1 MNEKENLQRLIDDN
15 FIERIFEQDGTIWKS
30 DEKVVAHIE
39 NRLGWVESPIEFLNA
54 MDEINSFCKEVAK
67 SGINSIVLCG
77 MGGSS
82 LSPEV
87 AQQTYGSAEGYPE
100 LIVLDNT
107 SPFAVKS
114 VEDQID
120 LAKTIFIV
128 ASKSGGTVE
137 TMSFYKYFFDK
148 VERSGAEN
156 PGDHFI
162 AITDPGSNFEREA
175 TDKKFR
181 KIFINP
187 PNIGG
192 RYSVLSYFGLV
203 PMGMIGVDIK
213 TLCEYAIGMI
223 SMCHPEAEIEHNA
236 GLSLGN
242 WIGTQAQH
250 GKDKLTL
257 IFDDT
262 IFSFAFW
269 AEQLIAESVGKEGK
283 GIVPIVGEALLS
295 PDAYGDDRAFVSMG
309 IDGNGDSEKEA
320 FLDELEK
327 AGQPVYRIVLPDTLA
342 LGGEFW
348 CWEFATA
355 VAGKVLD
362 VNPFDEPN
370 VSEAKA
376 STNTLLDFW
385 RDHGTLTN
393 DQPTASDDGYEIY
406 SNMEISSIKGLINLI
421 QPNNYF
427 SQLIY
432 FPKSND
438 RHQVLEKIRHLVG
451 QQHNVATTLDY
462 GPRYL
467 HSTGQL
473 HKGGPNNGVY
483 LMITTDQ
490 SIDLPVPGTDY
501 DFQTLHL
508 AKGLGDYVSLT
519 QKGRRVA
526 RIHITGN
533 IDEVIAA
540 ILKQLS

>member
-1 MNEKENLQRLIDDN
+1 MNEKVNLQKLIDDN

-54 MDEINSFCKEVAK
+54 IDEITSFSTEVTK
-67 SGINSIVLCG
+67 SGIKNVVLCG

-114 VEDQID
+114 VENQID
-120 LAKTIFIV
+120 LMKTVFIV

-137 TMSFYKYFFDK
+137 TMSFYKYFFEKIKQAGVD
-148 VERSGAEN
+148 N

-175 TDKKFR
+175 TDKNFR
-181 KIFINP
+181 KTFTNP

-203 PMGMIGVDIK
+203 PMGMIGVDIQ
-213 TLCEYAIGMI
+213 TMCEYAVGMI

-242 WIGTQAQH
+242 WIGTQAQN

-257 IFDDT
+257 IFDDA
-262 IFSFAFW
+262 ISSFAYW

-283 GIVPIVGEALLS
+283 GVVPIVNEARIS
-295 PDAYGDDRAFVSMG
+295 PDGYGDDRAFVSMG
-309 IDGNGDSEKEA
+309 LDGNDDTEKEA
-320 FLDELEK
+320 FLSGLEK
-327 AGQPVYRIVLPDTLA
+327 AGQPLYRIILPDTLA

-355 VAGKVLD
+355 VAGKLLD

-376 STNTLLDFW
+376 STDKLLDFW
-385 RDHGTLTN
+385 RENGKLTN
-393 DQPTASDDGYEIY
+393 DQPVAREEGYEIY
-406 SNMEISSIKGLINLI
+406 SNMDIHSMKDLTNLI
-421 QPNNYF
+421 QPKDYF

-432 FPKSND
+432 FPKSNE
-438 RHQVLEKIRHLVG
+438 RHQILEKIRLQVG
-451 QQHNVATTLDY
+451 QQHHVATTLDY

-483 LMITTDQ
+483 LMMTTDQ

-519 QKGRRVA
+519 QKRRRVA
-526 RIHITGN
+526 RIHITG
-533 IDEVIAA
+533 DVDGVISK
-540 ILKQLS
+540 ILNQI